1 MFTQAM
7 PAFMDALRPSVPPS
21 SIGPLA
27 QALGNCGQPLSHRGG
42 VNFVAPR
49 RPNQNGTYGGGTWNP
64 ATYQNLYPGGNTHNS
79 ANYHNQVDLGDM
91 SNTYNEGNR
100 YDSQFFFPTN
110 QTFQQNQF
118 FGGPTVHVSGGQY
131 IDYINNEYFD
141 GDTVNV
147 INTTT
152 EIFNGDT
159 LAGPQGAPGQAGKD
173 GQRGAPGAPGQGF
186 NAIPVGRFGLI
197 RYLTGRPTI
206 QSIDERV
213 ARKHRY
219 MQDAV
224 IRGAVT
230 VGIPNNAISGALVTI
245 TPEGTS
251 FLLPTDAISGGT
263 FLLSPE
269 PVSITVPLTISF
281 DPDTCTVSVDSTT
294 TFYAFPSLPG
304 EQSLVTT
311 AASSQTLTVA
321 STSLVTA
328 TVATTAASNTVVVAA
343 TTATPGLASTVVSTG
358 FVLKGTDAAFWERD
372 PESVVVASNP
382 QLADIHP
389 LQMRVFRQ

>member
-7 PAFMDALRPSVPPS
+7 PAFMDALRPAVPPS

-49 RPNQNGTYGGGTWNP
+49 RRNQNGTFGGGSWNP
-64 ATYQNLYPGGNTHNS
+64 ETYQNLYPGGATHNS

-91 SNTYNEGNR
+91 SNVYNEGNR

-110 QTFQQNQF
+110 QTFQQTQF

-131 IDYINNEYFD
+131 IDYITNEYFD

-147 INTTT
+147 TNTTT
-152 EIFNGDT
+152 ETFNGDPV
-159 LAGPQGAPGQAGKD
+159 AGPQGAPGQAGKD
-173 GQRGAPGAPGQGF
+173 GQRGAPGAPGQVF
-186 NAIPVGRFGLI
+186 AAIPRGQFGPI
-197 RYLTGRPTI
+197 RYLTGQPKI
-206 QSIDERV
+206 QWTDERV

-219 MQDAV
+219 IKDADT
-224 IRGAVT
+224 RTAVMIS
-230 VGIPNNAISGALVTI
+230 IPTDAISGALVTV
-245 TPEGTS
+245 TPAGTG
-251 FLLPTDAISGGT
+251 FLLPTDAINGGT

-269 PVSITVPLTISF
+269 PVSITVPLTMSF

-311 AASSQTLTVA
+311 PASSETLTVA

-328 TVATTAASNTVVVAA
+328 TVSTTAAS
-343 TTATPGLASTVVSTG
+343 TTFVLAASTDPPGRASVVTSKG
-358 FVLKGTDAAFWERD
+358 FVLKDVDADFWERN
-372 PESVVVASNP
+372 PQSVVVASKPRLVDINP
-382 QLADIHP
+382 QVA
-389 LQMRVFRQ
+389 RVFLE